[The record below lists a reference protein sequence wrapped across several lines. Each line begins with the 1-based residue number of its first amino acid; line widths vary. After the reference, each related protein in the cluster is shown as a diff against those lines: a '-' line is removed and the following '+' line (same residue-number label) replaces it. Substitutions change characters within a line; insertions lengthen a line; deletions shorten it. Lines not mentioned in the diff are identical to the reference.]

1 MTEDDKIEIRQK
13 IIFFVGLSILFI
25 TAVIFSIYTLDN
37 FFNFGVELDL
47 EDWIFLIF
55 SIIIIFLF
63 VSFTQ
68 KMLRTEKTNEIS
80 LKLKKTVKIILSLD
94 IVIIFLILFSIYST
108 PLNAAPS
115 LNEQLP
121 SKQQIVIDDTMNEL
135 IVAGYVLQTQETR
148 GIITVYVLKK
158 GDEFASC
165 RVERSIKKQIEKCY
179 IIELVNN
186 QNK

>member
-1 MTEDDKIEIRQK
+1 MKK
-13 IIFFVGLSILFI
+13 LF
-25 TAVIFSIYTLDN
+25 S
-37 FFNFGVELDL
+37 
-47 EDWIFLIF
+47 
-55 SIIIIFLF
+55 
-63 VSFTQ
+63 
-68 KMLRTEKTNEIS
+68 
-80 LKLKKTVKIILSLD
+80 
-94 IVIIFLILFSIYST
+94 IIFLILFSVFST

-121 SKQQIVIDDTMNEL
+121 SKQQIIIDDTMEEL
-135 IVAGYVLQTQETR
+135 IEAGYVLQTQETR

-179 IIELVNN
+179 MIELVYN

>member
-1 MTEDDKIEIRQK
+1 MTENDKIEIRQN
-13 IIFFVGLSILFI
+13 IIIFVGLSIAFI
-25 TAVIFSIYTLDN
+25 IAVIFSIYTLDN

-55 SIIIIFLF
+55 STIIIFVF
-63 VSFTQ
+63 VVITQ
-68 KMLRTEKTNEIS
+68 KILSNKIKGEITF
-80 LKLKKTVKIILSLD
+80 KLKKTVKIILSLD
-94 IVIIFLILFSIYST
+94 VVIIFLFLFSIFST
-108 PLNAAPS
+108 PVNSAPS
-115 LNEQLP
+115 FNEKLP
-121 SKQQIVIDDTMNEL
+121 SKQQIVIDDTINNL
-135 IVAGYVLQTQETR
+135 IEAGYVLQTQETR

-186 QNK
+186 

>member
-1 MTEDDKIEIRQK
+1 MAERKEQIQMK
-13 IIFFVGLSILFI
+13 KLLAIIVLGLVWGVG
-25 TAVIFSIYTLDN
+25 A
-37 FFNFGVELDL
+37 
-47 EDWIFLIF
+47 
-55 SIIIIFLF
+55 
-63 VSFTQ
+63 
-68 KMLRTEKTNEIS
+68 
-80 LKLKKTVKIILSLD
+80 
-94 IVIIFLILFSIYST
+94 
-108 PLNAAPS
+108 PLNSAPS
-115 LNEQLP
+115 FNEKLP

-135 IVAGYVLQTQETR
+135 IKAGYVLQTQETR

>member
-1 MTEDDKIEIRQK
+1 MKK
-13 IIFFVGLSILFI
+13 LF
-25 TAVIFSIYTLDN
+25 S
-37 FFNFGVELDL
+37 
-47 EDWIFLIF
+47 
-55 SIIIIFLF
+55 
-63 VSFTQ
+63 
-68 KMLRTEKTNEIS
+68 
-80 LKLKKTVKIILSLD
+80 
-94 IVIIFLILFSIYST
+94 IIFLILFSVFST
-108 PLNAAPS
+108 ASNAAPN
-115 LNEQLP
+115 LNEKFP

-135 IVAGYVLQTQETR
+135 IKAGYVLQTQETR

>member
-1 MTEDDKIEIRQK
+1 MKK
-13 IIFFVGLSILFI
+13 LS
-25 TAVIFSIYTLDN
+25 S
-37 FFNFGVELDL
+37 
-47 EDWIFLIF
+47 
-55 SIIIIFLF
+55 
-63 VSFTQ
+63 
-68 KMLRTEKTNEIS
+68 
-80 LKLKKTVKIILSLD
+80 
-94 IVIIFLILFSIYST
+94 IIFLIQFSIFST
-108 PLNAAPS
+108 ASNAAPS
-115 LNEQLP
+115 LNEKTP

-135 IVAGYVLQTQETR
+135 IEAGYVLQTQETR